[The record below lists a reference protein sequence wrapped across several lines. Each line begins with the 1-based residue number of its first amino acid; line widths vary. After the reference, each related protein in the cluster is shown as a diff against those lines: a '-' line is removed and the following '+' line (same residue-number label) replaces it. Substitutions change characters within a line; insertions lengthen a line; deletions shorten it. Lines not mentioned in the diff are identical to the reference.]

1 MKKKICLL
9 TTFVFIIDQVLKIL
23 ISTSFRLQEVK
34 YLIPDFFYLTY
45 VENIGGAW
53 SVFSNIPY
61 LLIGINVLF
70 LGIMIQYIIKRKT
83 FQKLEILEYGLI
95 LGGVLGNLIDRI
107 RLGGVVD
114 YIGLKFGSYH
124 YPIFNFADMMI
135 VFGVVLIMVETIKDV
150 KK

>member
-1 MKKKICLL
+1 
-9 TTFVFIIDQVLKIL
+9 
-23 ISTSFRLQEVK
+23 
-34 YLIPDFFYLTY
+34 
-45 VENIGGAW
+45 
-53 SVFSNIPY
+53 
-61 LLIGINVLF
+61 
-70 LGIMIQYIIKRKT
+70 MIQYIIKRKT